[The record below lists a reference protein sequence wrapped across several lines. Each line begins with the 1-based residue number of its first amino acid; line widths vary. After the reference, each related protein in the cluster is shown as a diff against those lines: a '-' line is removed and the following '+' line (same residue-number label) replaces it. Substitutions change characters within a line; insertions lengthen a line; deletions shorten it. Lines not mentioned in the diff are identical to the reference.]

1 MDKTAH
7 LFGHFVGY
15 SVNYCAGNFEKMNNS
30 KIALAFSYEA
40 WYSKQDEGVSD
51 PKRSLAPI
59 FYLRSS
65 QNVV

>member
-1 MDKTAH
+1 
-7 LFGHFVGY
+7 
-15 SVNYCAGNFEKMNNS
+15 MNNQ
-30 KIALAFSYEA
+30 KIILAFSYKA

-59 FYLRSS
+59 FYLRGS